1 MIDTINSIITLMS
14 KAIANRKI
22 YFSDHPRVNT
32 YSSNIFDLT
41 QEYFRITGSSELFIG
56 IVDGLFIFEGKRV
69 FGPSVT
75 GKQLIQFAET
85 LQCGGFALQEGLSIN
100 ELKRFFDITALRQ
113 IPVKNLVDA
122 RALFTDYGINNI
134 RIAEPFS
141 DEDGKVK
148 RHTAKI
154 WEGQAVGKGMQSP
167 TLLYQELYNVVSKNH
182 GDAAS
187 NRTLDIDQARSVSE
201 FMLRYIQS
209 SFSDVMQHVHYPNY
223 DSYTVGH
230 SVRVSSLAVYVGS
243 KMQWPEKD
251 LLSIG
256 TAALLHD
263 IGKSQIPDSILLKKG
278 KLTDEEFE
286 IIRNHPKAGAEILL
300 EQKGLS
306 ALDLAA
312 CWGHH
317 IRYDGGGYPKQPGW
331 AVRHPVTALLQ
342 ICDVFEA
349 LTAVRPYKA
358 ALEPQGAY
366 TIMLADKGA
375 FHPGLMAAFISMVGL
390 YPPGTYVRLSDRR
403 VGMVTEVTEIIGRP
417 KVTII
422 LSKFGEPLSGED
434 RYLLDLTDKTMQA
447 VSVDELLL
455 DYHE

>member
-1 MIDTINSIITLMS
+1 MIDNINSIIMLIS
-14 KAIANRKI
+14 KAMANRKL
-22 YFSDHPRVNT
+22 YFSDHPRVT
-32 YSSNIFDLT
+32 SYGSEVLGLT
-41 QEYFRITGSSELFIG
+41 EEYFKSTGSNELFIG
-56 IVDGLFIFEGKRV
+56 IVDGFFIYEGKRV
-69 FGPSVT
+69 FGPSIT
-75 GKQLIQFAET
+75 GKQLIQFAER
-85 LQCGGFALQEGLSIN
+85 LECGGFALQEGLSIN
-100 ELKRFFDITALRQ
+100 ELKRFTDITALPQ
-113 IPVKNLVDA
+113 IPVKNLVEA

-134 RIAEPFS
+134 RIAEPFI

-148 RHTAKI
+148 WDKAKI

-167 TLLYQELYNVVSKNH
+167 ALLYQELYNVVSKTY

-209 SFSDVMQHVHYPNY
+209 SFSDVMQHVHYPDF

-243 KMQWPEKD
+243 KMRWAEKD

-263 IGKSQIPDSILLKKG
+263 IGKSKIPDSILLKKG

-317 IRYDGGGYPKQPGW
+317 IRYDGGGYPKQPTW

-366 TIMLADKGA
+366 TIMLGDRGA
-375 FHPGLMAAFISMVGL
+375 FHPGLMAAFITMVGL

-403 VGMVTEVTEIIGRP
+403 VGMVTEVTEIIDRP

-422 LSKFGEPLSGED
+422 LSKFGEPLTGED
-434 RYLLDLTDKTMQA
+434 RYLLDLTDKATQG
-447 VSVDELLL
+447 VSVDQLLL